1 MSRAS
6 LMAGFE
12 VTLHGRFLVTPEV
25 TQAYEIHSQ
34 GVRIICFVIMDAIL
48 AAHFTS
54 GGLSQS

>member
-1 MSRAS
+1 
-6 LMAGFE
+6 MAGFE
-12 VTLHGRFLVTPEV
+12 VTLHGRFWVTPEV